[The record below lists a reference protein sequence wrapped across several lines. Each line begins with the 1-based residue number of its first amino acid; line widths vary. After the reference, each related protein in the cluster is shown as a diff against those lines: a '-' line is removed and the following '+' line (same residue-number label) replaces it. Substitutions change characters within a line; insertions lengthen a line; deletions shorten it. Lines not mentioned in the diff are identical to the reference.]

1 MMSKDLL
8 IEKIKLCRFPFLLK
22 RIVSSAK
29 SLIKPGLARVQVWFN
44 QPQAYQAFTEIKL
57 QLCNI
62 SLTFW

>member
-1 MMSKDLL
+1 MMCTDLL

-22 RIVSSAK
+22 RIIPSAK
-29 SLIKPGLARVQVWFN
+29 SLIKLALTRVKVWFN
-44 QPQAYQAFTEIKL
+44 QAQAYQAFTEIKL